1 MMFKTIILDF
11 DGTIVES
18 VGIKDAAFK
27 ALFGNFPEHLDEIM
41 SYHLFNNAT
50 IRFEK
55 FEHIYRN
62 ILRLPYTPEI
72 RQWLSKEFSRLVFE
86 KIITCPFVPGA
97 VDFLEYFQKITG
109 LYLISVSPEKELNN
123 ILTARNLTRYFKKVY
138 SFEWKKPDA
147 ISDILQLEGIS
158 PEYAIFMGDTY
169 EDSCSAKKSNVFFIG
184 RDSGK
189 PFENINFPIFKDL
202 VEIKKYLMD
211 AMR

>member
-27 ALFGNFPEHLDEIM
+27 ALFGNYSDHFDEIM
-41 SYHLFNNAT
+41 SYHLSNNAT

-72 RQWLSKEFSRLVFE
+72 RQRLSKEFSTLVFE
-86 KIITCPFVPGA
+86 KIIACPLVPGA
-97 VDFLEYFQKITG
+97 IDFLEYYQKIAG

-123 ILTARNLTRYFKKVY
+123 ILTARNLMRYFKKVY

-158 PEYAIFMGDTY
+158 PEEAIFIGDTS
-169 EDSCSAKKSNVFFIG
+169 EDACSAKKTNVFFIG
-184 RDSGK
+184 RNSGK
-189 PFENINFPIFKDL
+189 PFENINFPILKDL
-202 VEIKKYLMD
+202 AEIKNYLM
-211 AMR
+211 M